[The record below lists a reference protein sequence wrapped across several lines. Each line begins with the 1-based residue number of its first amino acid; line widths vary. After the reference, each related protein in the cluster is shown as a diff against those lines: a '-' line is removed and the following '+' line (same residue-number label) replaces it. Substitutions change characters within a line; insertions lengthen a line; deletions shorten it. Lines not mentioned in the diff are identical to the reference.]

1 MKVNGIS
8 NNTNIFLS
16 EQVKAKKTADAPA
29 LDVKDKIEISKAAK
43 EKFEEVSKSKI
54 ERIKANIA
62 NKVYDSDEV
71 INKVAEKILQE
82 FKEE

>member
-54 ERIKANIA
+54 ERIKTNIA

-82 FKEE
+82 FKEK

>member
-8 NNTNIFLS
+8 NTKVFIN
-16 EQVKAKKTADAPA
+16 EQVAQKKSQNNSAIEI
-29 LDVKDKIEISKAAK
+29 KDKIEISKAAK
-43 EKFEEVSKSKI
+43 ERFQEVSKSKI

-71 INKVAEKILQE
+71 LNKVAENILKE
-82 FKEE
+82 FNQ